1 MKGSLSCRDRNKVWR
16 YLANNPDHLPWRATS
31 SQTVG
36 QSMVS
41 WKCQR
46 NRGGASF
53 LVRFHFGRDHAI
65 AHDRVFILLLPCCH
79 TQLDGRSNSMWGR
92 NIMAALAQMGESWKC
107 PCCVFANSH
116 FIKNHFNVK
125 INQGP
130 GVCSSM
136 AMTRQQ
142 FCEIGGFGT
151 WSHFGF
157 GQQEKPSFAN
167 YFSKVRR
174 GRGEAERNWAK
185 IESLV
190 LPWRIWPDP
199 RLD

>member
-1 MKGSLSCRDRNKVWR
+1 M
-16 YLANNPDHLPWRATS
+16 
-31 SQTVG
+31 
-36 QSMVS
+36 S

-79 TQLDGRSNSMWGR
+79 TQLDGRSNSMWGEKHNGCSR
-92 NIMAALAQMGESWKC
+92 TDGRIMKMPLLCFCQYSYHKDSPQRE
-107 PCCVFANSH
+107 N
-116 FIKNHFNVK
+116 
-125 INQGP
+125 
-130 GVCSSM
+130 SM
-136 AMTRQQ
+136 ARTRQQ

-174 GRGEAERNWAK
+174 GRGKAERNWAK

>member
-1 MKGSLSCRDRNKVWR
+1 MPLLCLCQYSFHKESL
-16 YLANNPDHLPWRATS
+16 
-31 SQTVG
+31 
-36 QSMVS
+36 
-41 WKCQR
+41 
-46 NRGGASF
+46 
-53 LVRFHFGRDHAI
+53 
-65 AHDRVFILLLPCCH
+65 
-79 TQLDGRSNSMWGR
+79 
-92 NIMAALAQMGESWKC
+92 
-107 PCCVFANSH
+107 
-116 FIKNHFNVK
+116 
-125 INQGP
+125 QGP

-136 AMTRQQ
+136 ARTRQQ

-199 RLD
+199 RLDQAADQRNPLAWIITHQSFCWFYRHQIPQKWPIQQFQFSLVGLYCQHQEPQNTIMLHPKKKKMALVPSYSHN

>member
-1 MKGSLSCRDRNKVWR
+1 M
-16 YLANNPDHLPWRATS
+16 
-31 SQTVG
+31 
-36 QSMVS
+36 S

-79 TQLDGRSNSMWGR
+79 TQLDGRSNSMWGEKHNGCSR
-92 NIMAALAQMGESWKC
+92 TDGRIMKMPLFCLCQKSFHRESLQRENYSSTKAC
-107 PCCVFANSH
+107 
-116 FIKNHFNVK
+116 
-125 INQGP
+125 

-136 AMTRQQ
+136 ARTRQQ

-151 WSHFGF
+151 WSHFG
-157 GQQEKPSFAN
+157 QQEKPSFAN
-167 YFSKVRR
+167 YYTSKVRR